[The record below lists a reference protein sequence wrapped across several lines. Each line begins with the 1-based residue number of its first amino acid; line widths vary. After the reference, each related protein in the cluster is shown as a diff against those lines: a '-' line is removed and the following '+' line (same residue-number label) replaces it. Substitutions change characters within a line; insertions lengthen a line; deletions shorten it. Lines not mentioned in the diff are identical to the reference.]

1 MKKLI
6 LIFFASLFL
15 AFPSPTHAVLSG
27 NYFGDGSD
35 GAVTINSNTNLT
47 VPNKSGSY
55 DGDMVVK
62 NYTTL
67 TVNEGTTLTT
77 DQPGRGLL
85 IYVQGNAVINGT
97 ISMSARGAY
106 ANPTIAGASD
116 NSAVSSTGLRLPILK
131 SGWTNTLAAADFAG
145 AGTAAVT
152 AVANQS
158 GISNNGKIYTIV
170 RQGASGGS
178 GRASASGL
186 PGASGSTGQSG
197 GGGGG
202 GGTNSSGGNGSYG
215 SSFGGGSGGGGS
227 VNGAGGGSAIT
238 WGGAGGNGNSGSYC
252 TGSGAGNPAGAYGAP
267 QNGTGGTVILIV
279 GGNLTI
285 GSAGKIEAN
294 GKNGGT
300 ANFCSWGSGGGGATG
315 GGVIVTLYA
324 GSYTNNGT
332 IQASGGT
339 GGGSNYYSYPGG
351 NGGAGSTVVEQIDAS
366 YDDSCQPSLTDSTHT
381 ITASCSFT
389 NTIDGLD
396 TGTESTNTS
405 TLTVQSGTLT
415 INNGYKVAAGSFVV
429 TGTGSIAIADGGQ
442 FMAGY
447 PIWLVDADA
456 DGYPSS
462 TTHYPQFS
470 APTNGRRRNLMAS
483 ITTSDCND
491 SNSNQNLICT
501 SNYFGDGSDG
511 AVTINSNTNLT
522 VPNKSGSYDG
532 DMVVKNY
539 TTLTVNEG
547 TTLTTDQPG
556 RGLLIYVQGN
566 AVINGTISMS
576 ARGAYANP
584 TIAGA
589 SDNSAVSST
598 GLRLPILKSGWTNTL
613 AAADFAGAGTAAVTA
628 VANQSGIS
636 NNGKIYTIVRQGA
649 SGGSGRASAS
659 GLPGASGST
668 GQSGGGGGGGGTNS
682 SGGNGSY
689 GSSFGGG
696 SGGGGSV
703 NGAGGGSAI
712 TWGGAGGNGNSGS
725 YCTGSGAGNPA
736 GAYGAPQ
743 NGTGGTVI
751 LIVGGNLTI
760 GSAGKIEANGKNG
773 GTANFCSWGS
783 GGGGATGGGV
793 IVTLYAGSYTNNGTI
808 QASGGTG
815 GGSNY
820 YSYPGGTGGAGS
832 TVVEQIDY

>member
-429 TGTGSIAIADGGQ
+429 TNTGSIAIADGGQ

-456 DGYPSS
+456 DGYPVSS
-462 TTHYPQFS
+462 THYPQFS
-470 APTNGRRRNLMAS
+470 APTNGRRRNLLTS
-483 ITTSDCND
+483 ITTDDCDDTNASSNLSCVGGTGTDGSVTISASKNINTDIITAGRSYADGIAYKIDASTATGTNLTTNNTPNGIVAGDEVLLINLQGWNSDYADVGNYEFLSISSVD
-491 SNSNQNLICT
+491 GTTINFSTSIQNSYDGATASNQKVVVQRVPQYADI
-501 SNYFGDGSDG
+501 
-511 AVTINSNTNLT
+511 TINS
-522 VPNKSGSYDG
+522 GQ
-532 DMVVKNY
+532 
-539 TTLTVNEG
+539 TLT
-547 TTLTTDQPG
+547 
-556 RGLLIYVQGN
+556 
-566 AVINGTISMS
+566 A
-576 ARGAYANP
+576 
-584 TIAGA
+584 
-589 SDNSAVSST
+589 
-598 GLRLPILKSGWTNTL
+598 
-613 AAADFAGAGTAAVTA
+613 
-628 VANQSGIS
+628 
-636 NNGKIYTIVRQGA
+636 KI
-649 SGGSGRASAS
+649 GRASCRER
-659 GLPGASGST
+659 
-668 GQSGGGGGGGGTNS
+668 
-682 SGGNGSY
+682 
-689 GSSFGGG
+689 
-696 SGGGGSV
+696 V
-703 NGAGGGSAI
+703 
-712 TWGGAGGNGNSGS
+712 
-725 YCTGSGAGNPA
+725 
-736 GAYGAPQ
+736 
-743 NGTGGTVI
+743 
-751 LIVGGNLTI
+751 
-760 GSAGKIEANGKNG
+760 
-773 GTANFCSWGS
+773 
-783 GGGGATGGGV
+783 
-793 IVTLYAGSYTNNGTI
+793 
-808 QASGGTG
+808 
-815 GGSNY
+815 
-820 YSYPGGTGGAGS
+820 
-832 TVVEQIDY
+832 